1 MKTTSMFW
9 IGLYIATFVAINI
22 GFAHFREYALL
33 WSLLAGSVFVTRDF
47 VQRAIGHWVFVPM
60 AVSVLLSYLM
70 SSPKVAI
77 ASACAFAASEA
88 IDWLVYTFT
97 RRPLHQRVLLSS
109 AFAVPIDSLI
119 FLSMVGIL
127 SAELMAAQITSKMVA
142 ALLVAGGIWGVSR
155 RVAA

>member
-1 MKTTSMFW
+1 MNRNGAIW
-9 IGLYIATFVAINI
+9 IALYIATFVAINI
-22 GFAHFREYALL
+22 GFAHYREYALL

-47 VQRAIGHWVFVPM
+47 MQRAIGHWVILPM
-60 AVSVLLSYLM
+60 LVSVGLSYVM
-70 SSPKVAI
+70 SSPRVAL

-127 SAELMAAQITSKMVA
+127 SAELMAAQIASKMVA
-142 ALLVAGGIWGVSR
+142 AVIVAGGIWGVSR
-155 RVAA
+155 R